1 MELYSGTVY
10 INKKIKYELLFSA
23 TEKSQQDLTGQFY
36 IEVTVPFKKKLQL
49 TVDTITKQK
58 VYSPEEH

>member
-1 MELYSGTVY
+1 VHLRKEMELYSGTVY

-36 IEVTVPFKKKLQL
+36 IEVTVPFKK
-49 TVDTITKQK
+49 
-58 VYSPEEH
+58 SCS